1 MRRKLFSQFNV
12 SGIGNIDMHGN
23 LIQLCLGHFWFSVE
37 PTLNGCYMMLCSSGK
52 AQVANARGQNA
63 MYDHVAAAASSA
75 ESVHTLP
82 RSPETLHSSPESVRS
97 RARSCR
103 NWFCLACKRSATR
116 MNWSYWKG
124 CWPRARRDR
133 LRERFLKQKL
143 RVQRRAKSKGSSVA
157 NQPQCAPQVFIR
169 PPAWLMKAE
178 GHQATERDNCVHQA
192 GGAMRDASKLGCAR
206 AQQRQAEDEREDLA
220 RRRSS

>member
-52 AQVANARGQNA
+52 AQVANASGQNA
-63 MYDHVAAAASSA
+63 MYDHVAAAPSSA

-82 RSPETLHSSPESVRS
+82 SSPETLHSSPESVRS
-97 RARSCR
+97 RARS
-103 NWFCLACKRSATR
+103 WTR
-116 MNWSYWKG
+116 MNWLYWKG
-124 CWPRARRDR
+124 CWPRARRLR
-133 LRERFLKQKL
+133 LRERFLRQKL
-143 RVQRRAKSKGSSVA
+143 RRLLGKRVQRSAKSKGSPVA

-178 GHQATERDNCVHQA
+178 GH
-192 GGAMRDASKLGCAR
+192 
-206 AQQRQAEDEREDLA
+206 
-220 RRRSS
+220 